1 CLKGH
6 EVASFGVH
14 VGACFVTVYEPFS
27 WSKRPTLETW
37 EDAMNNSS
45 MFTADRGT
53 HLKIVVV
60 SLICATVVAGIGI
73 AARVSVP
80 NGRMEATVITVG
92 KPVTAATS
100 DGTSIR

>member
-1 CLKGH
+1 
-6 EVASFGVH
+6 
-14 VGACFVTVYEPFS
+14 
-27 WSKRPTLETW
+27 
-37 EDAMNNSS
+37 MNNSS

-60 SLICATVVAGIGI
+60 TVVCATIVAGIGI
-73 AARVSVP
+73 AAGVGVP
-80 NGRMEATVITVG
+80 NGRIEATVVTVG

>member
-1 CLKGH
+1 
-6 EVASFGVH
+6 
-14 VGACFVTVYEPFS
+14 
-27 WSKRPTLETW
+27 
-37 EDAMNNSS
+37 MNNNSS

-60 SLICATVVAGIGI
+60 SVVCATIVAGIGM
-73 AARVSVP
+73 AARVGVP

>member
-1 CLKGH
+1 
-6 EVASFGVH
+6 
-14 VGACFVTVYEPFS
+14 
-27 WSKRPTLETW
+27 
-37 EDAMNNSS
+37 MNNSS

-60 SLICATVVAGIGI
+60 SVVCATIVVGIGI
-73 AARVSVP
+73 AARVGVP
-80 NGRMEATVITVG
+80 NGRMEAVITVG